1 MEKNI
6 KDFNK
11 KPTGD
16 FTRVNHQIR
25 AVQIRVINAEGEMLG
40 LMTPQEGIRLARE
53 AGVDLVEVSPNAT
66 PPVCKLI
73 NYGKFKYEQ
82 QKKKNEAKK
91 NQKQQQLKEIK
102 LRPNIDPH
110 DLGIKMKQMVGF
122 LEDGDKIKI
131 TVRFKGREIA
141 HADIGAKLL
150 DRVKVEFEAKAKI
163 ESPPRMEGKQ
173 MAMVIAPAT
182 AK

>member
-1 MEKNI
+1 M
-6 KDFNK
+6 
-11 KPTGD
+11 
-16 FTRVNHQIR
+16 
-25 AVQIRVINAEGEMLG
+25 
-40 LMTPQEGIRLARE
+40 
-53 AGVDLVEVSPNAT
+53 
-66 PPVCKLI
+66 
-73 NYGKFKYEQ
+73 
-82 QKKKNEAKK
+82 QKQMQLKK

-110 DLGIKMKQMVGF
+110 DLGIKMKHMAEF
-122 LEDGDKIKI
+122 IADGDKVKI

-150 DRVKVEFEAKAKI
+150 DKIKVEFENKAKI